1 MHTAIPIDSDN
12 YPRRLALTPGAPPVL
27 YTHGNAPLNA
37 PHTIAIVGTR
47 SATPYALRF
56 INNLVDDLAR
66 MLPQPV
72 IVSGLALGCD
82 IMAHRR
88 AVERRVPTVAVLA
101 HGLHTLYPAAHS
113 QFARSMVAGDK
124 GMLLTAY
131 PEGTPVHRSNFL
143 ARNKIVA
150 GISDCVVVAESAADR
165 GGALHTARYAASI
178 GRRVF
183 ACPGRIGDRYSSG
196 CNMLIRQGIATLC
209 ESAADLAGAMGW
221 QAATTAAASEAVQQT
236 LFAPPPQGPA
246 AAIAAYLTDNP
257 DSTADQMA
265 AALSIPM
272 GKLLSTLMEMEFL
285 DQIITLP
292 GNRFRNA

>member
-113 QFARSMVAGDK
+113 QFAPTMVAGDK
-124 GMLLTAY
+124 
-131 PEGTPVHRSNFL
+131 
-143 ARNKIVA
+143 
-150 GISDCVVVAESAADR
+150 
-165 GGALHTARYAASI
+165 
-178 GRRVF
+178 
-183 ACPGRIGDRYSSG
+183 
-196 CNMLIRQGIATLC
+196 
-209 ESAADLAGAMGW
+209 
-221 QAATTAAASEAVQQT
+221 
-236 LFAPPPQGPA
+236 
-246 AAIAAYLTDNP
+246 
-257 DSTADQMA
+257 
-265 AALSIPM
+265 
-272 GKLLSTLMEMEFL
+272 
-285 DQIITLP
+285 
-292 GNRFRNA
+292 

>member
-37 PHTIAIVGTR
+37 PNTIAIVGTR

-88 AVERRVPTVAVLA
+88 AVECRVPTVAVLA

-196 CNMLIRQGIATLC
+196 CNMLIRG
-209 ESAADLAGAMGW
+209 SAADPLRATASGAGRSHSRISHRQPRLHRRPDGRRPLHPHG
-221 QAATTAAASEAVQQT
+221 QAAIHPDGNGVSRPDNH
-236 LFAPPPQGPA
+236 PPGQPLPQR
-246 AAIAAYLTDNP
+246 LNP
-257 DSTADQMA
+257 
-265 AALSIPM
+265 P
-272 GKLLSTLMEMEFL
+272 
-285 DQIITLP
+285 
-292 GNRFRNA
+292 